1 MRGWQKSHNSESVWG
16 ATLYKTLEVGRTLW
30 SFSFSC
36 SGNSLGQTL
45 DRILVRIF
53 RVTGDR
59 QNELGRT
66 LVSEGD
72 S

>member
-1 MRGWQKSHNSESVWG
+1 MG
-16 ATLYKTLEVGRTLW
+16 ATLYKTLEVDGTLW

-36 SGNSLGQTL
+36 SGNSLSQTL
-45 DRILVRIF
+45 DRILVRTF
-53 RVTGDR
+53 GTNEDR
-59 QNELGRT
+59 LGGLRHT